1 MKREEIKKPDYTAGI
16 RHTTVGSDRHDV
28 RRENF
33 RNKTVRTAKRRS
45 GLIGRL
51 FACSATLAL
60 ALGACTDDAPV
71 EQPKSGGVDLTC
83 IVESDLTA
91 ALGSSTDNRHPWE
104 SGDRIGVY
112 AVSSAPTLNAEA
124 SVTTNDGTSSIAFH
138 VNRAETGDKLHAY
151 FPYTKDNSSND
162 AKNVALSIAAVQ
174 SQSEAGAFDIA
185 NLPMVSYPQRLD
197 AESLS
202 EIPALQMHV
211 LGGILRAKVFAD
223 GQYGDEKVQSIA
235 FADENTPMAGA
246 FKLDLTGLSDEA
258 SLIVTGLASRT
269 AKTQL
274 SIPYAVPSSQ
284 ASAKDIYMILAP
296 GTYDGTLSVTT
307 EKAVYTQPFQ
317 CEMKRNACYDASINL
332 STAARESIDGW
343 NGEGTAEAPYQVA
356 TAEDLQRLIALC
368 NSDGGEY
375 AEFADK
381 HYLQIADIDM
391 VQIAIQPIGLS
402 EQSPF
407 RGVYDG
413 GGHTIG
419 NFTLTNCESGA
430 CGLFGYL
437 DGATVKD
444 IHLEECEYSASGLHA
459 GGVAG
464 VAKQSVIRGCT
475 FEGSL
480 VGTAETEFDGYAVS
494 DVGGIIGY
502 ALDSEIAGCTLKGS
516 IRALAQ
522 IGGMAGY
529 QGTATAEHTSIVRNC
544 TSRESVTG
552 YGYNTGGISGSIT
565 SYGDSF
571 IENCQAYGDVS
582 SSLHQVGGIVGY
594 IVSKGETAVDGC
606 IAYGNCR
613 GQHSVGG
620 ICGYAKCNDAAC
632 IVDIVNS
639 IYAGREV
646 EATGNNGSNG
656 YTLATGLVGWL
667 QVGTGKAHIVN
678 CASRVQTVKT
688 VGKAGGYPSANN
700 TLSGILGFQNGS
712 PTAAELYG
720 LYSTIGHDGFLTDG
734 EPSTSIYCGGI
745 YAKIHSGSYT
755 ITSLKHCY
763 FDPSTQA
770 GPGISNLTKADAA
783 TVKTYGEMSTLLADL
798 NAAVAAY
805 EGTCGRTL
813 KNWTLDADGY
823 PVIEG
828 MTTLLPVS
836 KTKRISVIGDSISTF
851 RGFVPSGYSCHYPT
865 SDHDLT
871 SVSQTYWYR
880 LAHDLM
886 SDARIERNISF
897 SGTAVARTTDP
908 AYASQ
913 AWYGNDFCARFI
925 AQGGVGQ
932 PDIVL
937 IHGGTND
944 YAHNVDPLAPG
955 LPIQSAEAPSEA
967 ALAELFAAADAAATR
982 AEIEALDDTT
992 FCTAYIK
999 LLRLLKERY
1008 PDVKIVCIIGDYL
1021 STGIERSTLAIAR
1034 HYGARCVDLYAV
1046 NGFNDQTYMPKH
1058 DYNPATGKGCH
1069 PSSEAMKFIADKI
1082 YAELGSWLEE

>member
-91 ALGSSTDNRHPWE
+91 ALGSSTDDRHSWE

-284 ASAKDIYMILAP
+284 ESAKDIYMILAP

-391 VQIAIQPIGLS
+391 AQIAIQPIGLS

-529 QGTATAEHTSIVRNC
+529 TSGTKISDCTVDAAATIDAETHFLGGIVGRARHNSTIENCTVGGKASAYNGNYVGGIAGHLTSGKISGCTIAASASLSSKGDHTGGIVGALQANEENADDGSNMTAVVEDCETDIMVFGADNVGGIAGYQGTATAEHTSIVRNC

-571 IENCQAYGDVS
+571 IENCQAYG
-582 SSLHQVGGIVGY
+582 
-594 IVSKGETAVDGC
+594 
-606 IAYGNCR
+606 
-613 GQHSVGG
+613 
-620 ICGYAKCNDAAC
+620 
-632 IVDIVNS
+632 
-639 IYAGREV
+639 
-646 EATGNNGSNG
+646 
-656 YTLATGLVGWL
+656 GLTCKVPCL
-667 QVGTGKAHIVN
+667 
-678 CASRVQTVKT
+678 S
-688 VGKAGGYPSANN
+688 YPK
-700 TLSGILGFQNGS
+700 IL
-712 PTAAELYG
+712 
-720 LYSTIGHDGFLTDG
+720 
-734 EPSTSIYCGGI
+734 
-745 YAKIHSGSYT
+745 
-755 ITSLKHCY
+755 
-763 FDPSTQA
+763 
-770 GPGISNLTKADAA
+770 
-783 TVKTYGEMSTLLADL
+783 
-798 NAAVAAY
+798 
-805 EGTCGRTL
+805 
-813 KNWTLDADGY
+813 
-823 PVIEG
+823 
-828 MTTLLPVS
+828 
-836 KTKRISVIGDSISTF
+836 
-851 RGFVPSGYSCHYPT
+851 
-865 SDHDLT
+865 
-871 SVSQTYWYR
+871 
-880 LAHDLM
+880 
-886 SDARIERNISF
+886 
-897 SGTAVARTTDP
+897 
-908 AYASQ
+908 
-913 AWYGNDFCARFI
+913 
-925 AQGGVGQ
+925 
-932 PDIVL
+932 
-937 IHGGTND
+937 
-944 YAHNVDPLAPG
+944 
-955 LPIQSAEAPSEA
+955 
-967 ALAELFAAADAAATR
+967 
-982 AEIEALDDTT
+982 
-992 FCTAYIK
+992 
-999 LLRLLKERY
+999 
-1008 PDVKIVCIIGDYL
+1008 
-1021 STGIERSTLAIAR
+1021 
-1034 HYGARCVDLYAV
+1034 
-1046 NGFNDQTYMPKH
+1046 
-1058 DYNPATGKGCH
+1058 
-1069 PSSEAMKFIADKI
+1069 
-1082 YAELGSWLEE
+1082 